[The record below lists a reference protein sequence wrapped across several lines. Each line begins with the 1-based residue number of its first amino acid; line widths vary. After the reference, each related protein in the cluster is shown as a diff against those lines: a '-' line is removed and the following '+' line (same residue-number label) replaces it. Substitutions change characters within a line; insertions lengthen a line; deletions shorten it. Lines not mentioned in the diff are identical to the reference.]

1 MKNKTKKKN
10 RAGRFVFSVI
20 CLAMIAFFG
29 TGAAIDIVESVQL
42 KAELKAA
49 RKELVELKDGKESL
63 VLQQQKLT
71 DPAYV
76 ENYARGTHLLS
87 KDDEQVFVLPK
98 GN

>member
-1 MKNKTKKKN
+1 MKKTNKKN

-20 CLAMIAFFG
+20 CLAIIGFFG
-29 TGAAIDIVESVQL
+29 TGAALDIVESYQL
-42 KAELKAA
+42 KAELKEA
-49 RKELVELKDGKESL
+49 KQELVKLNERKDAL
-63 VLQQQKLT
+63 VLEQQKLT
-71 DPAYV
+71 DPTYV